1 MPTLTC
7 LRRGV
12 RLASLAVAASTCVTG
27 AAVAAAPDGVP
38 FAAGSPFNQLVPAN
52 PQIAGNSGNI
62 DRALGLS
69 NEFYTPAV
77 YVSRPSDPLITI
89 RLSWTPN
96 PLDGVKVRVDPR
108 AVPSSESDAHVTI
121 VDTERDLVISLYQAK
136 PVSGGVL
143 QATSGGMASLSG
155 NGANRA
161 DSSGGRESGISQLA
175 GLITPDD
182 VRRAVAKGEDGDLGH
197 ALAFVHHS
205 VSNKLPAIAP
215 ALWNKGTS
223 SDPNALAMGQRVF
236 LDPAVNVST
245 LPCQGD
251 TKQQRFCRILARTL
265 QRYGAIAVTNSGNFN
280 GFQMANPIGWTA
292 VGEANPWTGL
302 IGASRSGYYNF
313 IAAAI
318 PYQRMRALAGLGTPG
333 PSQPGLSGGG
343 GSSGGSGSSGGGG
356 GTGGGGSSASPSTST
371 GSAGGVRIR
380 VKRKSLVARGRVYV
394 RVALTTNRAI
404 RVRVRLRTFAATGG
418 RPVRTRLVTRV
429 LRPRRTSIL
438 KLRMSAARVGT
449 AELGVW
455 RMRSGNA
462 TKLSVKRFK
471 VR

>member
-136 PVSGGVL
+136 PISGGVL

-205 VSNKLPAIAP
+205 VTGKKDGDMEGI
-215 ALWNKGTS
+215 
-223 SDPNALAMGQRVF
+223 PNAIMEAMAMELPV
-236 LDPAVNVST
+236 LST
-245 LPCQGD
+245 LHSGIPELVENGLHGFLVEE
-251 TKQQRFCRILARTL
+251 R
-265 QRYGAIAVTNSGNFN
+265 AV
-280 GFQMANPIGWTA
+280 A
-292 VGEANPWTGL
+292 
-302 IGASRSGYYNF
+302 
-313 IAAAI
+313 
-318 PYQRMRALAGLGTPG
+318 PYAHSMQKVLSW
-333 PSQPGLSGGG
+333 SQKPE
-343 GSSGGSGSSGGGG
+343 
-356 GTGGGGSSASPSTST
+356 
-371 GSAGGVRIR
+371 
-380 VKRKSLVARGRVYV
+380 
-394 RVALTTNRAI
+394 NR
-404 RVRVRLRTFAATGG
+404 
-418 RPVRTRLVTRV
+418 
-429 LRPRRTSIL
+429 
-438 KLRMSAARVGT
+438 
-449 AELGVW
+449 E
-455 RMRSGNA
+455 
-462 TKLSVKRFK
+462 K
-471 VR
+471 VRKGFEKKNHARQLTEYYREALEITRRGE